1 MPDGTTQTKRDSSAG
16 GIASAHSAAVLP
28 MILAAPSTDA
38 QFNLVR
44 LPLVTVGCWAVD
56 DVRFAFDSSFV
67 AADCSGGGGDP
78 EDIRVELLALKTL
91 VASNPGCPL
100 SLFGHADP
108 VGDDTYNKALSERRA
123 RAVYAVLIFQS
134 EPDLAVKYWQ
144 SIAATE
150 SWGTDQRDT
159 MRSFT
164 GATTLSGSQLIR
176 VYLQALSAPGPVLT
190 KEDFLARGV
199 DADRRGDFQ
208 GCSEFNPLLVF
219 SQEKQQHY
227 DEDKANGK
235 TAERNSANAV
245 NRRVLGLLYRKG
257 TVVDPAVW
265 PCPRASAGIAGCK
278 IRFWADGDA
287 RRGTHISGAD
297 RKYNDKRDTF
307 ACRFYQR
314 MAGSSPCESRT
325 MRQFQY
331 TLDARAGLP
340 WPDDAQLVVS
350 SEDGVTH
357 YEFSVGAGKPTA
369 DSKLFVLFNVE
380 AGVSYQAA
388 IQSSEL
394 RLPLFGLTELYRVAD
409 PDDALKILAMPV
421 YQPVAPDASAD
432 NSTGGDSEIPEALI
446 DEQETAPLE
455 HDVPASANASDFSAD
470 PKPLPTLGIA

>member
-1 MPDGTTQTKRDSSAG
+1 MPDGTTQSPRTSSTG
-16 GIASAHSAAVLP
+16 GIVSAHSAAVLP
-28 MILAAPSTDA
+28 RIFAAPSTEA

-56 DVRFAFDSSFV
+56 DIRFAFDSSFV
-67 AADCSGGGGDP
+67 AADCSGGSGDP

-144 SIAATE
+144 GIAAAE
-150 SWGTDQRDT
+150 GWGTNQRDS
-159 MRSFT
+159 MRSLT
-164 GATTLSGSQLIR
+164 GEKTLSGSPLMR
-176 VYLQALSAPGPVLT
+176 AYLQALSAPGPVLT
-190 KEDFLARGV
+190 KHDFLARGT

-208 GCSEFNPLLVF
+208 GCSEFNPVLLF
-219 SQEKQQHY
+219 SQEREQKF
-227 DEDKANGK
+227 DEDKARGR
-235 TAERNSANAV
+235 TADRNSANAV

-257 TVVDPAVW
+257 TVIDPAAW
-265 PCPRASAGIAGCK
+265 PCPRAASGIAGCK
-278 IRFWADGDA
+278 QRFWADGEA
-287 RRGTHISGAD
+287 RRGTHLSGKD
-297 RKYNDKRDTF
+297 RKYHETRNTF

-340 WPDDAQLVVS
+340 WPDDSLLVVT

-357 YEFSVGAGKPTA
+357 YEFAVGTGRPTS
-369 DSKLFVLFNVE
+369 DSKLFVFFNVE

-388 IQSSEL
+388 IQSGAL

-409 PDDALKILAMPV
+409 PDDALDVLAS
-421 YQPVAPDASAD
+421 VAPPDTLAGDPADADDATTS
-432 NSTGGDSEIPEALI
+432 
-446 DEQETAPLE
+446 
-455 HDVPASANASDFSAD
+455 DVPVQDGSLSSA
-470 PKPLPTLGIA
+470 PPPPGTKPVHIL